1 MGYSKNPTAIEK
13 VDSFLSLMVTSDENL
28 DWETTDP
35 DKLAYYIREGINASR
50 ILYRDEPENDKLKDF
65 SSLSSK
71 YIIKI
76 KGGSVI
82 AALRN
87 EIPLAVMSV
96 KKLKSVYL
104 PNITTLTEI
113 VGAIAKY
120 IVEEEKE
127 RITIPNASLNDGEFE
142 KLESY
147 LTNKKLD
154 IEVKG
159 NEFVISRNEKE

>member
-1 MGYSKNPTAIEK
+1 MGYSKNPTAIKK
-13 VDSFLSLMVTSDENL
+13 VESFLSLMTTSDENL
-28 DWETTDP
+28 EWETFDP
-35 DKLAYYIREGINASR
+35 DKLAYYIREGINASC
-50 ILYRDEPENDKLKDF
+50 ILYGQEPDNEKLKDF
-65 SSLSSK
+65 AYLKSK

-127 RITIPNASLNDGEFE
+127 KITIPNPSLNDGEFE
-142 KLESY
+142 KLKSY

-159 NEFVISRNEKE
+159 NEFIISK